1 MSDTYVRV
9 TDAIEVP
16 DSWRTAEDWQGS
28 FSNGQLIDNL
38 PDAAR
43 AIDELGGA
51 AVPLLLRSLD
61 WYFVDTY
68 VRNLLLEVLAH
79 VPVAATFEGLLARS
93 TRADVPKAF
102 EAAAALAP
110 EAALAVLDAHRDA
123 PLAAALRARLLAAHP
138 DVVGSSRQELPL
150 WAGDDLP
157 KVLSAPPWTQ
167 PKPAPVTLTASP
179 LEPRIHWLDEDERQ
193 AWRVDHWSSDPSDND
208 HYLGANSDWALGFTS
223 GTEERVRPLLAD
235 WQAEKFSFY
244 LLQPR
249 VLVGKYELDAY
260 PPVLRLARVKPAV
273 GADLL
278 APYLSD
284 EVALLMGHW
293 LARSRN
299 HGDLAASWFERHGPV
314 AATPLIPLALGKP
327 TAAGSTAARALF
339 RLDPDLVR
347 RAGDL
352 LDAREAVDALLSR
365 DPLELVPPNVPRIP
379 RWLDIDLLPEVVDV
393 DRRRRLGRGERENL
407 VRMVAVSD
415 IDGPYPGIALVA
427 GALDPDSLA
436 EFGWALFCHWHICGA
451 PSKDAWVINAVG
463 YFGNDAIAERLA
475 PLVMRWPTDGMAQ
488 RAKRG
493 VDLLA
498 RMDAPAGLRELSRI
512 ARAAKSTPLRSH
524 AAKALDGVATD
535 RGLLPE
541 QLEDLLVDD
550 LGLEGDEGD
559 AIVMGGAIYR
569 PRIGAGLELVLHDSA
584 GLPAPLPRPQDDE
597 EKATA
602 TRWNKRRRAA
612 ATVLVDQGRRLEEA
626 MVTQRR
632 WHHAE
637 FQTAVVGHPVLRTL
651 ASRIVWDLGG
661 ALGTL
666 DPLGDLVDS
675 NGGLVAEPT
684 WLRIAHPAITDLGE
698 WRQWIDARD
707 IVQPFAQVQ
716 REVAEQDPS
725 IYWGRICSA
734 PSLHALTR
742 RGWHWGPT
750 GRGAVRHS
758 MIRPFG
764 AGGEVVLSIEPGV
777 SAVTNPASEPDQ
789 TIVEISFQSAKHD
802 DLGLFTDL
810 PASARSELASNL
822 AALDLRN

>member
-16 DSWRTAEDWQGS
+16 ASWRTADRWEGS
-28 FSNGQLIDNL
+28 VYDGQLVDNL

-43 AIDELGGA
+43 AIDELGSA
-51 AVPLLLRSLD
+51 AVPMFLRSLD

-68 VRNLLLEVLAH
+68 VRDLLLEVLAH
-79 VPVAATFEGLLARS
+79 VPVTATFEGLLARS
-93 TRADVPKAF
+93 TRAHVPKAF
-102 EAAAALAP
+102 EAGAALAP
-110 EAALAVLDAHRDA
+110 EAALAVLDTHLDA
-123 PLAAALRARLLAAHP
+123 PLAAALRARLLATHP
-138 DVVGSSRQELPL
+138 EVVGISRQALPL
-150 WAGDDLP
+150 WVGDDIP
-157 KVLSAPPWTQ
+157 KVLAAPPWTQ
-167 PKPAPVTLTASP
+167 PTPAPVTLTAPS
-179 LEPRIHWLDEDERQ
+179 LEPRIHWLDDNERE
-193 AWRVDHWSSDPSDND
+193 AWRVDSWSPEPADQYD
-208 HYLGANSDWALGFTS
+208 HYLSANSDWALGFTT

-235 WQAEKFSFY
+235 WEAEKFSFY

-260 PPVLRLARVKPAV
+260 PPVLRLARTKPAV

-278 APYLSD
+278 APYVSD
-284 EVALLMGHW
+284 EVALLMGRW
-293 LARSRN
+293 LARSR
-299 HGDLAASWFERHGPV
+299 HYGGLAASWFERHGP
-314 AATPLIPLALGKP
+314 AAVTPLIPLALGKP
-327 TAAGSTAARALF
+327 TAAGSTAARALV
-339 RLDPDLVR
+339 RLNPDLVR

-365 DPLELVPPNVPRIP
+365 DPLELVPPNPPRIP
-379 RWLDIDLLPEVVDV
+379 RWLDIDVLPDVVDV
-393 DRRRRLGRGERENL
+393 DRRRRLGRDERENL

-415 IDGPYPGIALVA
+415 LEDPYPGLALVA
-427 GALDPDSLA
+427 AVLDPDSLA

-463 YFGNDAIAERLA
+463 YFGNDVIAERLA

-498 RMDAPAGLRELSRI
+498 RMDAPVGLRELSRI

-524 AAKALDGVATD
+524 ATKTLDVVATD

-550 LGLEGDEGD
+550 LALEDEVV
-559 AIVMGGAIYR
+559 VMRGATYR

-584 GLPAPLPRPQDDE
+584 GLPSPLPKPQDDE
-597 EKATA
+597 EKATV
-602 TRWNKRRRAA
+602 TRWNKRRRMA
-612 ATVLVDQGRRLEEA
+612 ATVLADQARRLEEA

-632 WHHAE
+632 WHHAD
-637 FQTAVVGHPVLRTL
+637 FRTAVVGHPVLRTL
-651 ASRIVWDLGG
+651 ASRIVWDLDGT
-661 ALGTL
+661 LGIL

-675 NGGLVAEPT
+675 NGGLVMEPT

-698 WRQWIDARD
+698 WRQWMDARD
-707 IVQPFAQVQ
+707 IVQPFAQVE
-716 REVAEQDPS
+716 REVSEQNPS
-725 IYWGRICSA
+725 IFWGRICSA
-734 PSLHALTR
+734 PTLHALTR

-750 GRGAVRHS
+750 GRGAVRQS

-764 AGGEVVLSIEPGV
+764 AGGDVILTIEPGV
-777 SAVTNPASEPDQ
+777 SAVANPASEPDQ
-789 TIVEISFQSAKHD
+789 KIAEIRYQSAKHD
-802 DLGLFTDL
+802 ELGLFTDL
-810 PASARSELASNL
+810 PASARSELARNL
-822 AALDLRN
+822 AALELRD

>member
-16 DSWRTAEDWQGS
+16 DSWRTAGRWEGS
-28 FSNGQLIDNL
+28 VYDGQLIDNL

-51 AVPLLLRSLD
+51 AVPVFLRSLD

-68 VRNLLLEVLAH
+68 VRGLLLEVLAH
-79 VPVAATFEGLLARS
+79 VPLAATFEGLFARS
-93 TRADVPKAF
+93 TRADVPTAF
-102 EAAAALAP
+102 EAAASRAP
-110 EAALAVLDAHRDA
+110 ATALAVLEAQADA
-123 PLAAALRARLLAAHP
+123 PFAAALRARLIATHP
-138 DVVGSSRQELPL
+138 DVVGPSRHALPL
-150 WAGDDLP
+150 WSGHDVP
-157 KVLSAPPWTQ
+157 KVLTAPPWTQ
-167 PKPAPVTLTASP
+167 PKPAPVTLTASS
-179 LEPRIHWLDEDERQ
+179 LEPQIHWVDEDERE
-193 AWRVDHWSSDPSDND
+193 AWRVDPWVPEPPDEYDN
-208 HYLGANSDWALGFTS
+208 YLGPNADWALGFTA

-235 WQAEKFSFY
+235 WEAEKFSFY

-260 PPVLRLARVKPAV
+260 PPVLRLARAKPAV

-278 APYLSD
+278 TPYLSD
-284 EVALLMGHW
+284 EVALLMGRW
-293 LARSRN
+293 LARSRQY
-299 HGDLAASWFERHGPV
+299 GELAESWFERHGP
-314 AATPLIPLALGKP
+314 AAVTPLIPLALGKP
-327 TAAGSTAARALF
+327 TAAGSVAARALL

-352 LDAREAVDALLSR
+352 LDAREAVDTLLGR
-365 DPLELVPPNVPRIP
+365 DPLALVPPNEPRIP
-379 RWLDIDLLPEVVDV
+379 RWLDIDLLPDVVDSE
-393 DRRRRLGRGERENL
+393 RRRRLGRYERENL

-415 IDGPYPGIALVA
+415 VEDPFPGIAMVA
-427 GALDPDSLA
+427 GALDRDSLA

-463 YFGNDAIAERLA
+463 YFGNDAVAERLA
-475 PLVMRWPTDGMAQ
+475 PLVLRWPTDGMAQ

-498 RMDAPAGLRELSRI
+498 RMDASAALRELGRI

-524 AAKALDGVATD
+524 ATKALDGIATD

-550 LGLEGDEGD
+550 LGLEDE
-559 AIVMGGAIYR
+559 AVTIGGATYR
-569 PRIGAGLELVLHDSA
+569 PKIGRGLELVLHDSNGA
-584 GLPAPLPRPQDDE
+584 PTSLPKPQGDE
-597 EKATA
+597 EKATV

-612 ATVLVDQGRRLEEA
+612 AGVLADQARRLEEA

-632 WHHAE
+632 WHQTD

-651 ASRIVWDLGG
+651 ASRIIWDLDG
-661 ALGTL
+661 ALGTI
-666 DPLGDLVDS
+666 DALGDLVDS
-675 NGGLVAEPT
+675 SGALITAPT

-698 WRQWIDARD
+698 WRQWMETRD
-707 IVQPFAQVQ
+707 IVQPFAQVE
-716 REVAEQDPS
+716 REVSEQDPS

-758 MIRPFG
+758 LIRPFG

-777 SAVTNPASEPDQ
+777 SAVTNSASEPDQ

-810 PASARSELASNL
+810 PASARSELAMNL
-822 AALDLRN
+822 AALELRD